1 MTQSIDASLTGGV
14 ATIGFNRPD
23 VGNVYDEDVLCALI
37 TALDDFEQDDSV
49 RVLRIRGAGDNFC
62 LGADPVWMRRIASS
76 PRHESNISASQISRM
91 LETLMHFPVPTLAE
105 VQGKAK
111 AGALG
116 ILACCDY
123 VIATESSSFQMNE
136 IHQAAMPVIST
147 PYLIRVMGERRV
159 RSLMLTGAEISA
171 QKASQMDLVQELVP
185 ENRLQQ
191 AVNARIQHWLS
202 MSPVTLRQ
210 AKIIL
215 SYSAPE
221 NFDPDLSDELADML
235 SETRQEYFQK
245 QA

>member
-1 MTQSIDASLTGGV
+1 MTQSIEASLKGGV
-14 ATIGFNRPD
+14 ATIGFVRPD

-37 TALDDFEQDDSV
+37 TALDDFAQDDSV

-62 LGADPVWMRRIASS
+62 LGADPVWMRRIAES
-76 PRHESNISASQISRM
+76 PRYESSISASQITRM

-105 VQGKAK
+105 VQGKAR

-123 VIATESSSFQMNE
+123 VIATQGSSFQMNE
-136 IHQAAMPVIST
+136 IHHAAMPVIST

-159 RSLMLTGAEISA
+159 RSLMLTGAEITAS
-171 QKASQMDLVQELVP
+171 KAAEMDLVQELVP
-185 ENRLQQ
+185 DNQLAQ
-191 AVNARIQHWLS
+191 AVAARIQHWLS

-221 NFDPDLSDELADML
+221 TFDPDLSDELADL
-235 SETRQEYFQK
+235 LAETRQEYYRK